1 MARRAGHV
9 NVLGTVLVLTGV
21 SFVWLMVACT
31 ILRIRGRADHWPEW
45 AANTIG
51 SGCLTAYW
59 ILRAGWNGWLVLS
72 ALTTLGSAWLWRK
85 WRRRRRRRRAWPC
98 SAPSPVPASPPS
110 SARCGGSGS
119 RPASCARSGCRHD

>member
-1 MARRAGHV
+1 M

-85 WRRRRRRRRAWPC
+85 WWRRRRRRRALAMLGAK
-98 SAPSPVPASPPS
+98 SRARLAALIGTMRRKRKPSRVLRPQRVPS
-110 SARCGGSGS
+110 
-119 RPASCARSGCRHD
+119 